1 MRSRLLLPFALVYL
15 LLLLSSLLLS
25 PLSVPKFLDMALRV
39 PNALD
44 MALRVPMALD
54 TALNSSLGA
63 EALSQKDLPAGEPV
77 LSSLA
82 SCENVTGPASLP
94 DQLRWHVLRV
104 ALAILQVTPGVSC
117 GVET

>member
-25 PLSVPKFLDMALRV
+25 PLSVPKF
-39 PNALD
+39 LD

-104 ALAILQVTPGVSC
+104 ALAILQVTPGALV
-117 GVET
+117 V